1 MPAHPASRNTH
12 LGKPVQLLVEGND
25 MKNFFEALL
34 DYLERGSGVE
44 VHSFGG
50 GGDMADY
57 LGAFVNVPGF
67 DRIVRSIGIVR
78 DAERNAEHTLQSVQ
92 TALEKA
98 NLPVPDRP
106 GVRVDGNPAVSVL
119 ILPGDNRPGMLETLL
134 CESIEQ
140 NEAEACIEAYFH
152 CLDAVGIEV
161 KRPDKARARV
171 YITTKPDAHVS
182 VGVAAKKKYWPF
194 EHQAFTHVRHFLTQL

>member
-12 LGKPVQLLVEGND
+12 LGKSVQLLVEDND

-50 GGDMADY
+50 CGDMADY

-67 DRIVRSIGIVR
+67 DRIVRSMGIVR

-98 NLPVPDRP
+98 NLPVPDGP
-106 GVRVDGNPAVSVL
+106 GVRVDGNSAASML
-119 ILPGDNRPGMLETLL
+119 ILPGDNRSGMLETLL

-140 NEAEACIEAYFH
+140 NEVSPRMACAS
-152 CLDAVGIEV
+152 AS
-161 KRPDKARARV
+161 R
-171 YITTKPDAHVS
+171 
-182 VGVAAKKKYWPF
+182 
-194 EHQAFTHVRHFLTQL
+194 